1 MTETS
6 SFPLGLVLAVIAL
19 LVLAVLATRGLTALA
34 RRVSGVAAREA
45 RERAALEAA
54 LRAPDW
60 AGYEAW
66 LGWTVPEAFKRA
78 YRQAAGQSP
87 PRIDLGPGGF
97 VLAAIARPAE
107 TDEDVAVAWD
117 EDGAPAYFKRGPRHA
132 GKLYCFA
139 DGEESVL
146 VDDVAVH
153 GPSVR

>member
-1 MTETS
+1 MTETP
-6 SFPLGLVLAVIAL
+6 SFPLGLVLAVVAL

-45 RERAALEAA
+45 REHAALEAA

-66 LGWTVPEAFKRA
+66 LGWPVPEAFKRA
-78 YRQAAGQSP
+78 YRQAVGQSP

-97 VLAAIARPAE
+97 VLAPIARPAD

-132 GKLYCFA
+132 GRLYRFA

-146 VDDVAVH
+146 ADYALIEA
-153 GPSVR
+153 PPAR